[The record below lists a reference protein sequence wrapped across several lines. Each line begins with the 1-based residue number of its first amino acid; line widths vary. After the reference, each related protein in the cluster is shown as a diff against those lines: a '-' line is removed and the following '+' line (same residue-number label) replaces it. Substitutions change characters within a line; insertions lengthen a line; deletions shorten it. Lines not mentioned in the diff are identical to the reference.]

1 MEIEPRAEG
10 TLPRRSE
17 VIFGREADLDFLAQR
32 ASATSATSELVCILG
47 EGGLGKTRLIE
58 AFAAYLDRE
67 GLPFAP
73 LIDFYHVDNF
83 RAGVIEETIALGL
96 RARTPP
102 RFWDGYMQARQRLED
117 ARSGGQAFDEVQ
129 RAVREAFV
137 EAYNQLAEALAGEGR
152 RVVLLFDTVEQAISL
167 SDGADRRFDLPYDDL
182 SVGGEVWLRAT
193 LPRLKNTLIVLGG
206 RAETLYGQ
214 PVGLYADLGARLP
227 RHTIALGG
235 LDREAAAALARQML
249 ADARAG
255 ADEQTAE
262 IASALDLD
270 DPTKLRA
277 WYELSQGQP
286 FWIAVLF
293 TLELIGGEPGGVLNT
308 LQEEVGRLAP
318 DAPLPDDRREALR
331 AALRERFL
339 GAITQDAPALLV
351 ALQCMASLRKGLTP
365 DLLER
370 LLARLKI
377 SDPPD
382 PAVLF
387 ARLSQLAM
395 VKLRRTQRYTRR
407 GDRPNDPSDQETML
421 FLHDELYAW
430 LDTHPLVRDESRQV
444 VLTTVREWYDRA
456 IARVKT
462 ERQEA
467 VEAWL
472 FLDAGA
478 PEAAQRAAERDD
490 AQRRLHQLQRDRLS
504 YVYAGAAE
512 GPGEAA
518 AYLQLLSYEAIFAR
532 DAGHVAALHQEVLR
546 NLYRR
551 PGAQPS
557 ASSLDPADELAFAAL
572 WLLRTAVQY
581 ENLNRTHMLLERL
594 ERFRTMREQAMGAG
608 RAFFELATAIA
619 HLYTGSAT
627 RPEERREIE
636 RALDEAEKALA
647 STRDASA
654 ALTLVERRW
663 LELLESQTLNFR
675 GYFHRR
681 NYELA
686 EAVAHY
692 RRSIALSRQE
702 KGLPFPQFHATTLNN
717 LGFALAEQGDTEEA
731 ERVVREALMIRL
743 RHGTAY
749 DVAYSRIVLARV
761 LLRAGEPFRARHYAE
776 QAAGY
781 MRSKGGTRGLLHVLT
796 ALAEACRKAGEL
808 LDDAPL
814 EQDRVFAQGLAAL
827 KEAERELGKLSLPL
841 AETERLVLQTRG
853 CLYRSQGAVWLR
865 RGLVFADRA
874 AGLFD
879 AGHHWLER
887 ALAVAREHHEPPL
900 VQMDILEDRAALYV
914 RQDQYDERLYRL
926 LDEAEVLAPEPY
938 RAQEGLGPVEVERAT
953 RGCWR
958 ELGQC
963 QLQRMLSAFGKF
975 DPGESPVVPR
985 PGVEQHG
992 PFDPRQRVLIPPPG
1006 DPKFLDEA
1014 AEHLVLM
1021 MAYLC
1026 RYNRHSW
1033 MLVTARRLT
1042 LRELLLRT
1050 VGELDRFA
1058 RAAYEAARRY
1068 NLLYDESFAVAEQVI
1083 AVARTNLAPQG

>member
-1 MEIEPRAEG
+1 M
-10 TLPRRSE
+10 
-17 VIFGREADLDFLAQR
+17 
-32 ASATSATSELVCILG
+32 
-47 EGGLGKTRLIE
+47 
-58 AFAAYLDRE
+58 
-67 GLPFAP
+67 
-73 LIDFYHVDNF
+73 
-83 RAGVIEETIALGL
+83 
-96 RARTPP
+96 
-102 RFWDGYMQARQRLED
+102 
-117 ARSGGQAFDEVQ
+117 
-129 RAVREAFV
+129 
-137 EAYNQLAEALAGEGR
+137 
-152 RVVLLFDTVEQAISL
+152 
-167 SDGADRRFDLPYDDL
+167 
-182 SVGGEVWLRAT
+182 
-193 LPRLKNTLIVLGG
+193 
-206 RAETLYGQ
+206 
-214 PVGLYADLGARLP
+214 
-227 RHTIALGG
+227 
-235 LDREAAAALARQML
+235 
-249 ADARAG
+249 
-255 ADEQTAE
+255 
-262 IASALDLD
+262 
-270 DPTKLRA
+270 
-277 WYELSQGQP
+277 
-286 FWIAVLF
+286 
-293 TLELIGGEPGGVLNT
+293 
-308 LQEEVGRLAP
+308 GRLAP

-681 NYELA
+681 NY
-686 EAVAHY
+686 
-692 RRSIALSRQE
+692 
-702 KGLPFPQFHATTLNN
+702 
-717 LGFALAEQGDTEEA
+717 
-731 ERVVREALMIRL
+731 
-743 RHGTAY
+743 
-749 DVAYSRIVLARV
+749 
-761 LLRAGEPFRARHYAE
+761 
-776 QAAGY
+776 
-781 MRSKGGTRGLLHVLT
+781 
-796 ALAEACRKAGEL
+796 
-808 LDDAPL
+808 
-814 EQDRVFAQGLAAL
+814 
-827 KEAERELGKLSLPL
+827 
-841 AETERLVLQTRG
+841 
-853 CLYRSQGAVWLR
+853 
-865 RGLVFADRA
+865 
-874 AGLFD
+874 
-879 AGHHWLER
+879 
-887 ALAVAREHHEPPL
+887 
-900 VQMDILEDRAALYV
+900 
-914 RQDQYDERLYRL
+914 
-926 LDEAEVLAPEPY
+926 
-938 RAQEGLGPVEVERAT
+938 
-953 RGCWR
+953 
-958 ELGQC
+958 
-963 QLQRMLSAFGKF
+963 
-975 DPGESPVVPR
+975 
-985 PGVEQHG
+985 
-992 PFDPRQRVLIPPPG
+992 
-1006 DPKFLDEA
+1006 
-1014 AEHLVLM
+1014 
-1021 MAYLC
+1021 
-1026 RYNRHSW
+1026 
-1033 MLVTARRLT
+1033 
-1042 LRELLLRT
+1042 
-1050 VGELDRFA
+1050 
-1058 RAAYEAARRY
+1058 
-1068 NLLYDESFAVAEQVI
+1068 
-1083 AVARTNLAPQG
+1083 

>member
-1 MEIEPRAEG
+1 METEPRAEG

-17 VIFGREADLDFLAQR
+17 VIFGREDDLDSLAQR
-32 ASATSATSELVCILG
+32 ASATSATSELVCIIG

-102 RFWDGYMQARQRLED
+102 HFWDGYMQARQRLED
-117 ARSGGQAFDEVQ
+117 ARSGGQAFDQAQ

-193 LPRLKNTLIVLGG
+193 LPRLKNTLLVLGG

-214 PVGLYADLGARLP
+214 PVSLYADLGARLP
-227 RHTIALGG
+227 RHTITPGG

-255 ADEQTAE
+255 ADEQTAG

-277 WYELSQGQP
+277 WYELSQGHP

-472 FLDAGA
+472 FLDADA

-532 DAGHVAALHQEVLR
+532 DAGHVAALHQEALR

-557 ASSLDPADELAFAAL
+557 ASPLDPADELAFAAL
-572 WLLRTAVQY
+572 WLLRMAVQY
-581 ENLNRTHMLLERL
+581 ENLNRTLMLLERL

-619 HLYTGSAT
+619 HLYTGRAT

-692 RRSIALSRQE
+692 RRSIALSHQE
-702 KGLPFPQFHATTLNN
+702 KEPPFPQFHATTLNN

-749 DVAYSRIVLARV
+749 DVAYSRNVLARV

-796 ALAEACRKAGEL
+796 VLAEACRKAGEL

-814 EQDRVFAQGLAAL
+814 EQDRVFAQGRAAL
-827 KEAERELGKLSLPL
+827 DEAERELRTLERPL

-865 RGLVFADRA
+865 RGPVFAERA
-874 AGLFD
+874 ARLFD
-879 AGHHWLER
+879 DAHHWLEQ

-900 VQMDILEDRAALYV
+900 VQMDILEDLAALYV
-914 RQDQYDERLYRL
+914 REDQYDERLYRL
-926 LDEAEVLAPEPY
+926 LDEAEALAPEPY

-953 RGCWR
+953 RGYWR

-975 DPGESPVVPR
+975 DFGEPR
-985 PGVEQHG
+985 E
-992 PFDPRQRVLIPPPG
+992 ITPPG